1 MATLKD
7 LLDSGMSRDE
17 INALLS
23 QSYVGTDG
31 FQQAGYEQG
40 PPVAQEYPPSDMLPP
55 PQYRGESMAS
65 QPMRQFIQQPVPQ
78 SGTMT
83 QQDADDARAY
93 AKHVMETGGVDAQGR
108 PTSTYTSPQ
117 QFRSQKQLPQN
128 YIQNERTGRVMDMG
142 QSQPAGPAM
151 DYSSPIEIGGYGK
164 GYRLKGDG
172 TRAVLADGRIVD
184 LGRDTGAERARMK
197 EDLAMDKVRAD
208 IEHTRAGL
216 RPGLSA
222 EEKAYQEARG
232 KNRAEAEA
240 AGMPGTKE
248 YLAGQEEINRKNK
261 LNSIIQENAE
271 TALES
276 AKIAKPKIGYF
287 STGLPGQ
294 ILSNVGGTDAKDLEE
309 ALRPIK
315 ALTGFD
321 KLQELREM
329 SKTGGALGQVAVE
342 ELRFL
347 QSVKGS
353 LDTAQSEQQF
363 RQILSNV
370 EKYYEGKRNIGTAA
384 RSPVSGAESQ
394 AMLMQEAQRA
404 IAAGAPRDAVM
415 QRLQE
420 KMRGQ

>member
-1 MATLKD
+1 
-7 LLDSGMSRDE
+7 MSYTSNSNRPNE
-17 INALLS
+17 YASKSSHSHVINDPTVSDYLSTCALPKEQTEVLE
-23 QSYVGTDG
+23 TDVT
-31 FQQAGYEQG
+31 
-40 PPVAQEYPPSDMLPP
+40 PLID
-55 PQYRGESMAS
+55 
-65 QPMRQFIQQPVPQ
+65 I
-78 SGTMT
+78 
-83 QQDADDARAY
+83 
-93 AKHVMETGGVDAQGR
+93 GGVASDLQHVIAIDGG
-108 PTSTYTSPQ
+108 YTEAIVKKKFPSSKIAFF
-117 QFRSQKQLPQN
+117 QFGALFFDLEHLQEISDSEFIFPEDMAKFKQLEYQKR
-128 YIQNERTGRVMDMG
+128 E
-142 QSQPAGPAM
+142 
-151 DYSSPIEIGGYGK
+151 
-164 GYRLKGDG
+164 
-172 TRAVLADGRIVD
+172 
-184 LGRDTGAERARMK
+184 AE
-197 EDLAMDKVRAD
+197 VRNLNA
-208 IEHTRAGL
+208 
-216 RPGLSA
+216 PSMSA
-222 EEKAYQEARG
+222 EDKAYQEARG
-232 KNRAEAEA
+232 RNRAEAEA
-240 AGMPGTKE
+240 SRMPGTKE
-248 YLAGQEEINRKNK
+248 YLAGQEEITRKNK

-271 TALES
+271 TALEA

-294 ILSNVGGTDAKDLEE
+294 LLSNVGGTDAKDLEE

>member
-7 LLDSGMSRDE
+7 LLD
-17 INALLS
+17 
-23 QSYVGTDG
+23 
-31 FQQAGYEQG
+31 EQ
-40 PPVAQEYPPSDMLPP
+40 E
-55 PQYRGESMAS
+55 R
-65 QPMRQFIQQPVPQ
+65 
-78 SGTMT
+78 
-83 QQDADDARAY
+83 
-93 AKHVMETGGVDAQGR
+93 
-108 PTSTYTSPQ
+108 
-117 QFRSQKQLPQN
+117 QKQLLAMMAMGGDERALGNYPPQPAQQPSQGN
-128 YIQNERTGRVMDMG
+128 YSDMFDPSIPLPPAKQYTGNTLADIARNPNPNWSQETKDALARRADLSGTLRISHNGQDVSDLFGGGGGQPQQPTFRNTLQVGNNAPVDLG
-142 QSQPAGPAM
+142 QSQPAGLSADWARPVDVMGA
-151 DYSSPIEIGGYGK
+151 K
-164 GYRLKGDG
+164 GHWASDNSGRIIL
-172 TRAVLADGRIVD
+172 RDGRIVD
-184 LGRDTGAERARMK
+184 PGRDTGEERKRRLADAEIAKREA
-197 EDLAMDKVRAD
+197 EVRNLNA
-208 IEHTRAGL
+208 
-216 RPGLSA
+216 PSMSA
-222 EEKAYQEARG
+222 EDKAYQEARG
-232 KNRAEAEA
+232 RNRAEAEA
-240 AGMPGTKE
+240 SRMPGTKE
-248 YLAGQEEINRKNK
+248 YLAGQEEITRKNK

-271 TALES
+271 TALEA

-294 ILSNVGGTDAKDLEE
+294 LLSNVGGTDAKDLEE

>member
-23 QSYVGTDG
+23 QGTVGTEG
-31 FQQAGYEQG
+31 FQQSGFMGGEPY
-40 PPVAQEYPPSDMLPP
+40 MPP
-55 PQYRGESMAS
+55 PQAE
-65 QPMRQFIQQPVPQ
+65 PM
-78 SGTMT
+78 
-83 QQDADDARAY
+83 
-93 AKHVMETGGVDAQGR
+93 
-108 PTSTYTSPQ
+108 
-117 QFRSQKQLPQN
+117 PQN
-128 YIQNERTGRVMDMG
+128 YIRNERTGRVMDMG

-151 DYSSPIEIGGYGK
+151 DYSMPIEIGGYGK

>member
-128 YIQNERTGRVMDMG
+128 YIQNERTGRVIDMG

-151 DYSSPIEIGGYGK
+151 DYSMPIEIGGYGK
-164 GYRLKGDG
+164 GYRLKGDA
-172 TRAVLADGRIVD
+172 TRVVLANGQIVD
-184 LGRDTGAERARMK
+184 MGRDTGAERARMK
-197 EDLAMDKVRAD
+197 EDLAMDKVRSD

-271 TALES
+271 TALEA

-294 ILSNVGGTDAKDLEE
+294 LLSNVGGTDAKDLEE